1 MLLWTNYLNK
11 KVEYFNVM
19 AKKDSECKECGE
31 LSKKYD
37 ELKKDYEL
45 TMNQLRILQAD
56 FDNYKKRA
64 SKEMNETG
72 EKAVSE
78 FIANLLPEL
87 DSFEKA
93 LKASNDEGF
102 KMIYKNLLKAME
114 KNGLKEIKSVG
125 EKFDINFHE
134 ALMAVNDT
142 SKEDNIII
150 DEAEKGYIFKG
161 KVVKPSKV
169 IVNKKQ

>member
-1 MLLWTNYLNK
+1 
-11 KVEYFNVM
+11 M
-19 AKKDSECKECGE
+19 AKKDSECKECAE

-37 ELKKDYEL
+37 DLKKDYEL

-64 SKEMNETG
+64 AKELNESG
-72 EKAVSE
+72 DKAVIE
-78 FIANLLPEL
+78 FIANLLPEI

-102 KMIYKNLLKAME
+102 KMIYKNLLKTME
-114 KNGLKEIKSVG
+114 KGGLKEIKSVG

-134 ALMAVNDT
+134 ALMAVNDQ

-150 DEAEKGYIFKG
+150 DEAEKGYTFKG
-161 KVVKPSKV
+161 KVIKPSKV